1 MTPCNPTNFII
12 SQAITSAVDGVLA
25 KYQHEH
31 QELLRGFIG
40 TTARI
45 FIQQQ
50 KLRTTQI
57 FEEDDEDDVVSNTLF
72 AKTNHSQHQLHELE
86 DSHDQV
92 KDFIGAPIYDDY
104 DDDFCRE
111 PCHKSD
117 VMAKEEDM
125 SLIDIH
131 EINGNMTR
139 ETHLDRPIVTSNVE
153 SYYVPVTN
161 LTDEPIYDVSDDEVF
176 IDSNYCRDPLFID
189 EDEVQGSNKGGRK
202 KHWLYVYEVVRRN
215 GECSEVG
222 PWSS

>member
-31 QELLRGFIG
+31 QELLRGFIE
-40 TTARI
+40 TTAP
-45 FIQQQ
+45 

-57 FEEDDEDDVVSNTLF
+57 FEEDDEDDVISNTLF

-161 LTDEPIYDVSDDEVF
+161 LTDEPIYDVSDDEMVWEKR
-176 IDSNYCRDPLFID
+176 IVRNTCVVNHLI
-189 EDEVQGSNKGGRK
+189 VIKIK
-202 KHWLYVYEVVRRN
+202 KPHM
-215 GECSEVG
+215 
-222 PWSS
+222 